1 MMKYI
6 LCILYCLVLLFGC
19 KSKNYLADE
28 QVSYYRMSQTVLDST
43 AENQIIP
50 YRKKMEEKMNEV
62 VGVMRKSLVKG
73 SPESTMGNWLSD
85 LIHEQS
91 ELKAGRKIDFTIL
104 NLGGLRIPSLPEGK
118 ITRGNIFELLPFEN
132 TINLVELDSATVVQ
146 LFQHIAKKGGWP
158 MSHASFLI
166 YNIKVRDIKIKGK
179 PLSNNKK
186 YIVAMPDYIANGGD
200 NTFFLKDLP
209 KENIKLLLRDA
220 TIEYMKNQYRQNKIM
235 DAELDD
241 RILIVNE

>member
-1 MMKYI
+1 MKK
-6 LCILYCLVLLFGC
+6 LSFFVLLFIFGFGC

-28 QVSYYRMSQTVLDST
+28 KVSYYRMSQTEIDSA
-43 AENQIIP
+43 AERKIAP
-50 YRKKMEEKMNEV
+50 YRKKMQENMDEV
-62 VGVMRKSLVKG
+62 VGVLRKSLIKG
-73 SPESTMGNWLSD
+73 TPESTMGNWLAD
-85 LIHEQS
+85 LIHQQS
-91 ELKAGRKIDFTIL
+91 EAKAGKKIDITLL

-158 MSHASFLI
+158 MSHASYLM
-166 YNIKVRDIKIKGK
+166 YNIKVRDIKIGGL
-179 PLSNNKK
+179 PLSNKRK
-186 YIVAMPDYIANGGD
+186 YTVALPDYIANGGD

-209 KENIKLLLRDA
+209 KTNIKLLLRDA
-220 TIEYMKNQYRQNKIM
+220 TLDYMKKQYQQNIIM

-241 RILIVNE
+241 RVLVVNE